1 MVKSVTYAS
10 ARTADK
16 SKQTAEEKDSDRINH
31 MDINT
36 IMQQAKAMQEKM
48 AKIQQDLAKKTISG
62 SAGGGMVQVTVN
74 GQGEVLSTSIE
85 KAVVDVE
92 EIEMLQDLIVAATN
106 DALRKAKELSKNE
119 LAQLTGGL
127 NLPGL
132 SQFMQP

>member
-1 MVKSVTYAS
+1 
-10 ARTADK
+10 
-16 SKQTAEEKDSDRINH
+16 
-31 MDINT
+31 MDINI

-74 GQGEVLSTSIE
+74 GQGEVLSTTIE

-119 LAQLTGGL
+119 LAQLTCGL

>member
-1 MVKSVTYAS
+1 
-10 ARTADK
+10 
-16 SKQTAEEKDSDRINH
+16 

-74 GQGEVLSTSIE
+74 GQGEVLSTTIE
-85 KAVVDVE
+85 KAVVNVE